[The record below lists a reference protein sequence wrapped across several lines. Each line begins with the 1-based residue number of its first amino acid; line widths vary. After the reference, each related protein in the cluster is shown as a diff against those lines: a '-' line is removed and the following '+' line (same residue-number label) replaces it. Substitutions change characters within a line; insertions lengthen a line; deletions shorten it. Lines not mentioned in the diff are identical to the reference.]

1 MGRHTTG
8 GEQADSHLESE
19 RPSRSRTWSRLFGL
33 VVVSPALLTAIGCG
47 ATRPVI
53 DLAKADQNAVRVQD
67 LALRDARAE
76 AAGLRTAVAAARI
89 AAAKQDVELQNLRR
103 EIGELQQMLLA
114 KQNDIATLRQEQMQ
128 LLQAKA
134 DIHAEVVE
142 IHDGRAMAAE
152 TPASDA
158 VTTSRLSR
166 LESAM
171 QALTASLEQ
180 LKKDLTKL
188 QAHEATKPRPKPMTG
203 NERSAGPR

>member
-67 LALRDARAE
+67 LALRDAR
-76 AAGLRTAVAAARI
+76 
-89 AAAKQDVELQNLRR
+89 
-103 EIGELQQMLLA
+103 
-114 KQNDIATLRQEQMQ
+114 
-128 LLQAKA
+128 A